1 MLNPTLDSLCFSIP
15 MLFLGFA
22 TNPFLVRTVTRE
34 VRFSVRLQQI
44 VRLGLSKKCLKEIS
58 PRIVSKE
65 FGKYFVCNRGDT
77 MHYWTRT
84 NYGALLHSS
93 MLTMDNTTQYH
104 GRHPIMVLMQVSDFI
119 FLFWDQCA
127 LLISVAWCGS
137 IKAIRSCALLGSLY

>member
-65 FGKYFVCNRGDT
+65 FDKYFVCNRGDT
-77 MHYWTRT
+77 MHY
-84 NYGALLHSS
+84 
-93 MLTMDNTTQYH
+93 
-104 GRHPIMVLMQVSDFI
+104 
-119 FLFWDQCA
+119 
-127 LLISVAWCGS
+127 
-137 IKAIRSCALLGSLY
+137 